1 MREYLNA
8 SRTLLRL
15 FKACTW
21 LAVAVGV
28 CLAGAAAQ
36 TAANPE
42 TANDPQQQP
51 AAIPAGPAMAVDIT
65 YITKQYPEP
74 PPLSLLDKVLTDEGV
89 QGARVALKENNMTG
103 RMLNHSYA
111 LKETFIAGKD
121 DVVAAFKELLA
132 SGQRLFVAN
141 LEQPDLLAI
150 ADLPEAREAII
161 LNVRERR

>member
-15 FKACTW
+15 SGACTW

-42 TANDPQQQP
+42 TANDTQQQQP
-51 AAIPAGPAMAVDIT
+51 AAIPAGPVMAVDIT
-65 YITKQYPEP
+65 YVTKQYPEP

-111 LKETFIAGKD
+111 LKETIIAGKD
-121 DVVAAFKELLA
+121 DVVAPFKELLA
-132 SGQRLFVAN
+132 
-141 LEQPDLLAI
+141 PDNGCSL
-150 ADLPEAREAII
+150 RTSS
-161 LNVRERR
+161 RRICWRSPTCRRHAMP